1 MSLLALLVA
10 AMLAL
15 ILIGSLVVYPAMID
29 EERKQS
35 AVELDRLER
44 TIEHEMQA
52 LLLTAKDW
60 GTWDDTYAFIQ
71 GSDDDY
77 TDSNFS
83 RNMFEDLDYQ
93 FMLFFDRQKHL
104 RWVAGIDPASGQY
117 GSCPGREGPCGWA
130 KPYIDRLKPLLDST
144 HQLASTHLEHQQHQ
158 SYYAALHPIL
168 RTDESGPMQGWLI
181 QVQLLDEK
189 WREQM
194 ASQTGREVDILPVSS
209 SGPPPDLQ
217 ITPTDDGRIHAE
229 KTLSFNDQDGSMVLG
244 TYLPRDAFLERMT
257 TVRYAQWWTAGLLL
271 TVIAFVLLLLEIVV
285 LRPLRQLALFTQQVK
300 QDTAHAEPPERL
312 LQRQDEIG
320 ALTREFL
327 HLIQHQRHRT
337 SQLLNLSQT
346 DHLTGL
352 ANRRLFDERLSALMN
367 ESQPPVPVAGILLDI
382 DYFKGYNDFYGHP
395 AGDHCLARL
404 AECLQQTVRHHA
416 IDRSLLARVG
426 GEEFAVILPG
436 TSPDDVEEL
445 ARALCSAI
453 AQMKL
458 SNDKAHLGI
467 ITVSVGAAICTTGEL
482 SPSILL
488 ARCDA
493 ALYRAKQQG
502 RNRVACDLG
511 KASRSHAEERL

>member
-1 MSLLALLVA
+1 M
-10 AMLAL
+10 
-15 ILIGSLVVYPAMID
+15 
-29 EERKQS
+29 
-35 AVELDRLER
+35 
-44 TIEHEMQA
+44 HA

-60 GTWDDTYAFIQ
+60 ATWDDTYAFIQ
-71 GSDDDY
+71 GGGDDY
-77 TDSNFS
+77 ADSNFS

-117 GSCPGREGPCGWA
+117 GSCPDQEGPCGWA
-130 KPYIDRLKPLLDST
+130 NSYADRLKPLLDST
-144 HQLASTHLEHQQHQ
+144 QPLASTRLEYQQDQ
-158 SYYAALHPIL
+158 SYYATIHPIL

-181 QVQLLDEK
+181 QVQLLDGK

-194 ASQTGREVDILPVSS
+194 AAQTGREVDISPVPS
-209 SGPPPDLQ
+209 SGPPSGLQ
-217 ITPTDDGRIHAE
+217 ITPTDDGRIHVE
-229 KTLSFNDQDGSMVLG
+229 KILTLNGYDEPMVLG
-244 TYLPRDAFLERMT
+244 TYLTRDAFLERMA

-271 TVIAFVLLLLEIVV
+271 TVIVFVLLLLEIVV

-300 QDTAHAEPPERL
+300 QDNADAEPPERL
-312 LQRQDEIG
+312 LNRQDEIG
-320 ALTREFL
+320 ALSREFL

-352 ANRRLFDERLSALMN
+352 ANRRLFDEQLTALMS
-367 ESQPPVPVAGILLDI
+367 EPQPPIPVACILLDI
-382 DYFKGYNDFYGHP
+382 DYFKRYNDFLGHP
-395 AGDHCLARL
+395 AGDQCLTRL

-416 IDRSLLARVG
+416 IERSLLARVG

-436 TSPDDVEEL
+436 TSPTAIIKL
-445 ARALCSAI
+445 ANALCI
-453 AQMKL
+453 AVSRMTLQ
-458 SNDKAHLGI
+458 NDKAPLGI
-467 ITVSVGAAICTTGEL
+467 ITVSVGAAICTTDEL

-502 RNRVACDLG
+502 RNRVASDLG
-511 KASRSHAEERL
+511 KASRSHADERL